1 MKERLLKTFKN
12 SHKTYAQNAFIQ
24 QKMQDTLL
32 EKLKYYTNISYFPEI
47 LELGC
52 GIGLFSHKITQ
63 HFSFKHFIA
72 LDIVDFSE
80 YFNQTLL
87 EFHLVDIEDFT
98 KIKNFYQDT
107 KNDLI
112 ISNATLQ
119 WINQESFLQQLPSIA
134 NKNCYLLIGVFG
146 EKNFLE
152 FQELFGIGL
161 NYLNPQKYQKILEKD
176 WNILEISQS
185 LETLAFKNPLE
196 VFRHIKNTGT
206 NALNSIQIT
215 KQCLRDYTLKFDNKL
230 TYAPLYI
237 LAQKK

>member
-1 MKERLLKTFKN
+1 MKEKLLKTFKN
-12 SHKTYAQNAFIQ
+12 SCKTYPQHAFIQ

-32 EKLKYYTNISYFPEI
+32 QKLKHYTNVSHFPQI

-52 GIGLFSHKITQ
+52 GIGLFSHKIAG

-72 LDIVDFSE
+72 LDMVDFSE
-80 YFNQTLL
+80 YFNQTPL

-98 KIKNFYQDT
+98 KIKKIYQNT

-112 ISNATLQ
+112 VSNAALQ
-119 WINQESFLQQLPSIA
+119 WINQESFLKQLPSIA
-134 NKNCYLLIGVFG
+134 NTNCYLLIGVFG

-152 FQELFGIGL
+152 LQEFFGIGL
-161 NYLNPQKYQKILEKD
+161 TYLNPQKYQKILEKD
-176 WNILEISQS
+176 WNILEINQS
-185 LETLAFKNPLE
+185 LETLTFNNPLD

-206 NALNSIQIT
+206 NALASIQIT
-215 KQCLRDYTLKFDNKL
+215 KKHLRDYALKFENKL
-230 TYAPLYI
+230 TYSPLYI